1 MIITGNVGWGMCAR
15 GEGALAS
22 QVISEAPFEPIREE
36 TYDRAAEV
44 LASCGQVICCLKEF
58 GTLND
63 MNRKLAELGR
73 DKQGTDLL
81 V

>member
-1 MIITGNVGWGMCAR
+1 M
-15 GEGALAS
+15 
-22 QVISEAPFEPIREE
+22 PFEPIREE

-63 MNRKLAELGR
+63 KNRKLAELGR
-73 DKQGTDLL
+73 DKQGADLL